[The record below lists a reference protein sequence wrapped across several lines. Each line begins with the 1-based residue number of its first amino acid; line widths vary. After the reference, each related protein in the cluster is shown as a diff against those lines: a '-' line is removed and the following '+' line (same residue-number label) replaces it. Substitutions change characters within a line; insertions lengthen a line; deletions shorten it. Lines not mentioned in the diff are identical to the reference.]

1 MYNLYMG
8 CSLYVLH
15 ISKII
20 CMKESE
26 IKWILTLSEEQKIMF
41 LEDML
46 KEQKYGMA
54 FEFMD
59 VLLKAPI
66 SDGGVSTDLINDV
79 WKKYVK

>member
-1 MYNLYMG
+1 MYNIYMG
-8 CSLYVLH
+8 FICNVLR

-20 CMKESE
+20 CMKDWE
-26 IKWILTLSEEQKIMF
+26 IKWILTLSEEDKIMF

>member
-8 CSLYVLH
+8 FICDVLR

-20 CMKESE
+20 CMKDWE
-26 IKWILTLSEEQKIMF
+26 IKWVLTLSEEEKILF
-41 LEDML
+41 LEEML
-46 KEQKYGMA
+46 QQQKYGMA

>member
-1 MYNLYMG
+1 
-8 CSLYVLH
+8 
-15 ISKII
+15 
-20 CMKESE
+20 MKDWE
-26 IKWILTLSEEQKIMF
+26 IKWVLTLSEEDKIMF

>member
-1 MYNLYMG
+1 MTEQTGKWVL
-8 CSLYVLH
+8 SL
-15 ISKII
+15 SKND
-20 CMKESE
+20 K
-26 IKWILTLSEEQKIMF
+26 LMF

-66 SDGGVSTDLINDV
+66 SKGGITTDEINKV
-79 WKKYVK
+79 WKKYFK

>member
-1 MYNLYMG
+1 M
-8 CSLYVLH
+8 
-15 ISKII
+15 
-20 CMKESE
+20 
-26 IKWILTLSEEQKIMF
+26 TEQKIKWVLSLSKNDKLMF

-66 SDGGVSTDLINDV
+66 SKGGITTDEINKV

>member
-1 MYNLYMG
+1 MG
-8 CSLYVLH
+8 FICNVLR
-15 ISKII
+15 INKII
-20 CMKESE
+20 CMKDYE
-26 IKWILTLSEEQKIMF
+26 IKWVLTLSEEDKIMF

-46 KEQKYGMA
+46 KQQKYGMA

-66 SDGGVSTDLINDV
+66 SEGGVSTDLINDV

>member
-1 MYNLYMG
+1 MG
-8 CSLYVLH
+8 CIRNVLR
-15 ISKII
+15 INKFI
-20 CMKESE
+20 CMKDWE
-26 IKWILTLSEEQKIMF
+26 IKWVLTLSEEDKIMF

-66 SDGGVSTDLINDV
+66 SDGGVSTDLINEV

>member
-1 MYNLYMG
+1 
-8 CSLYVLH
+8 
-15 ISKII
+15 
-20 CMKESE
+20 MKDWE
-26 IKWILTLSEEQKIMF
+26 IKWVLTLSEEDKIMF

-66 SDGGVSTDLINDV
+66 SDGGVSTDLINEV

>member
-1 MYNLYMG
+1 MG
-8 CSLYVLH
+8 FIRNVLR
-15 ISKII
+15 ISKFI
-20 CMKESE
+20 CMKDSE
-26 IKWILTLSEEQKIMF
+26 IKWVLTLSEEDKIMF
-41 LEDML
+41 LEDMI

-66 SDGGVSTDLINDV
+66 SDGGVSTDLINDI

>member
-1 MYNLYMG
+1 
-8 CSLYVLH
+8 
-15 ISKII
+15 
-20 CMKESE
+20 MKDWE
-26 IKWILTLSEEQKIMF
+26 IKWILTLSEEDKIMF

-46 KEQKYGMA
+46 KEQKYKMA

>member
-1 MYNLYMG
+1 
-8 CSLYVLH
+8 
-15 ISKII
+15 
-20 CMKESE
+20 MKDWE
-26 IKWILTLSEEQKIMF
+26 IKWVLTLSEEDKIMF

-66 SDGGVSTDLINDV
+66 SEGGVSTDVINDV

>member
-1 MYNLYMG
+1 MG
-8 CSLYVLH
+8 CICNVLR

-26 IKWILTLSEEQKIMF
+26 KDWVLSLNEEQKILF
-41 LEDML
+41 LEEML

-66 SDGGVSTDLINDV
+66 SKGGVSTDLINDV

>member
-8 CSLYVLH
+8 CICNVLR
-15 ISKII
+15 ISKFI
-20 CMKESE
+20 CMKDWE
-26 IKWILTLSEEQKIMF
+26 IKWVLTLSEEDKIMF

-59 VLLKAPI
+59 VLLKVPI
-66 SDGGVSTDLINDV
+66 SEGGVSTDLINDV

>member
-1 MYNLYMG
+1 
-8 CSLYVLH
+8 
-15 ISKII
+15 
-20 CMKESE
+20 MKDWE
-26 IKWILTLSEEQKIMF
+26 IKWVLTLSEEQKIMF

-66 SDGGVSTDLINDV
+66 SEGGVSTDLINDV

>member
-1 MYNLYMG
+1 
-8 CSLYVLH
+8 
-15 ISKII
+15 
-20 CMKESE
+20 MKDSE
-26 IKWILTLSEEQKIMF
+26 IKWVLTLSEEDKIMF

-46 KEQKYGMA
+46 KQQKYGMA

-66 SDGGVSTDLINDV
+66 SEGGVSTDLINDV

>member
-1 MYNLYMG
+1 
-8 CSLYVLH
+8 
-15 ISKII
+15 
-20 CMKESE
+20 MKDSE
-26 IKWILTLSEEQKIMF
+26 IKWVLTLSEEDKIMF

-66 SDGGVSTDLINDV
+66 SEGGVSTDLINDV

>member
-8 CSLYVLH
+8 CICNVLR
-15 ISKII
+15 INKIV
-20 CMKESE
+20 CMKDSE
-26 IKWILTLSEEQKIMF
+26 IKWVLTLSEEDKIMF
-41 LEDML
+41 LEEML
-46 KEQKYGMA
+46 QEQKYAMA

-66 SDGGVSTDLINDV
+66 SEGGVSTDLINDV

>member
-1 MYNLYMG
+1 
-8 CSLYVLH
+8 
-15 ISKII
+15 
-20 CMKESE
+20 MKESE
-26 IKWILTLSEEQKIMF
+26 KDWVLSLNEEQKILF
-41 LEDML
+41 LEEML

-66 SDGGVSTDLINDV
+66 SEGGVSTDLINDV

>member
-8 CSLYVLH
+8 CIYNVLR
-15 ISKII
+15 ISKITR
-20 CMKESE
+20 MKDWE
-26 IKWILTLSEEQKIMF
+26 IKWVLNLSEEEKILF
-41 LEDML
+41 LEEML

-66 SDGGVSTDLINDV
+66 SEGGVSTDLINYG

>member
-8 CSLYVLH
+8 FIRNVLR
-15 ISKII
+15 ISKFI
-20 CMKESE
+20 CMKDSE
-26 IKWILTLSEEQKIMF
+26 IKWVLTLSEEDKIMF
-41 LEDML
+41 LEDMI

-66 SDGGVSTDLINDV
+66 SDGGVSTDLINDI

>member
-8 CSLYVLH
+8 FICNVLH

-20 CMKESE
+20 CMKDSE
-26 IKWILTLSEEQKIMF
+26 IKWVLTLSEEHKIMF

-66 SDGGVSTDLINDV
+66 SEGGVSTDLINDV

>member
-8 CSLYVLH
+8 CICNVLR

-20 CMKESE
+20 CMTQTEKE
-26 IKWILTLSEEQKIMF
+26 WVLTLSEKQKILF
-41 LEDML
+41 LEEML
-46 KEQKYGMA
+46 QQQKYGMA

-66 SDGGVSTDLINDV
+66 SEGGVSTDLINDV

>member
-8 CSLYVLH
+8 FICNVLR
-15 ISKII
+15 ISKFI
-20 CMKESE
+20 CMKDWE
-26 IKWILTLSEEQKIMF
+26 IKWVLTLSEEDKIMF

-66 SDGGVSTDLINDV
+66 SEGGVSTDLINDV

>member
-8 CSLYVLH
+8 FICNVLR
-15 ISKII
+15 INKII
-20 CMKESE
+20 CMKDWE
-26 IKWILTLSEEQKIMF
+26 IKWVLTLSEEQKIMF

-66 SDGGVSTDLINDV
+66 SEGGVSTDLINDV

>member
-1 MYNLYMG
+1 
-8 CSLYVLH
+8 
-15 ISKII
+15 
-20 CMKESE
+20 MKDWE
-26 IKWILTLSEEQKIMF
+26 IKWVLTLSEEDKIMF

-66 SDGGVSTDLINDV
+66 SEGGVSTDLINDV

>member
-1 MYNLYMG
+1 
-8 CSLYVLH
+8 
-15 ISKII
+15 
-20 CMKESE
+20 MKDWE
-26 IKWILTLSEEQKIMF
+26 IKWVLTLSEEDKIMF

-66 SDGGVSTDLINDV
+66 SKGGVSTDVINDV

>member
-1 MYNLYMG
+1 MG
-8 CSLYVLH
+8 FICNVLR
-15 ISKII
+15 INKII
-20 CMKESE
+20 CMKDSE
-26 IKWILTLSEEQKIMF
+26 IKWVLTLSEEDKIMF

-46 KEQKYGMA
+46 KQQKYGMA

-66 SDGGVSTDLINDV
+66 SEGGVSTDLINDV

>member
-1 MYNLYMG
+1 
-8 CSLYVLH
+8 
-15 ISKII
+15 
-20 CMKESE
+20 MKESE

>member
-1 MYNLYMG
+1 MG
-8 CSLYVLH
+8 CICNVLR
-15 ISKII
+15 ISKFI

-26 IKWILTLSEEQKIMF
+26 KDWVLSLNEEQKILL
-41 LEDML
+41 LEEML

-66 SDGGVSTDLINDV
+66 SDGGVSSDLINEV
-79 WKKYVK
+79 WKKYVN

>member
-1 MYNLYMG
+1 MCNLYMG
-8 CSLYVLH
+8 CVCDVLR
-15 ISKII
+15 ISKFI

-26 IKWILTLSEEQKIMF
+26 KDWVLSLNEEQKILI
-41 LEDML
+41 LEEML

-66 SDGGVSTDLINDV
+66 SYGGVSSDLINEV
-79 WKKYVK
+79 WKKYVN